1 MMAIAIDVA
10 MFHVYLKMGLVP
22 KRFIVPSVHPVN
34 FTPCLQSRP
43 HLCAGVPPSQ

>member
-22 KRFIVPSVHPVN
+22 KYCSASLSHRVLPIDVN
-34 FTPCLQSRP
+34 FTPC
-43 HLCAGVPPSQ
+43 